1 MLEDYARPRLM
12 TEQERSGFL
21 QEYFSYSGWIPFRP
35 TATPTVTPTLTP
47 MSLPAFAGTP
57 TRSPTKTPTP

>member
-1 MLEDYARPRLM
+1 M

-21 QEYFSYSGWIPFRP
+21 EEYFSYSGWVPFRP

-47 MSLPAFAGTP
+47 MSIPAFAGTP
-57 TRSPTKTPTP
+57 TLIPRSTP